1 MRPGCPRRWHRFK
14 PGWPSGYEPDSG
26 LDDVAT
32 VTPKDVTRRTFCA
45 GLAASAV
52 GSISGPATAQNVAQ
66 AWPKGRALPP
76 LNGLDLK
83 GQTWNLAALRGR
95 PVLINFWA
103 TWCAPCKEEMPTL
116 QTLADL
122 EGDGLAVLAVN
133 VREPLPRVVRYVQQ
147 AGLSF
152 TVLPDP
158 RGDITRAWGMT
169 VFPTTVLVDTQG
181 RPQRVVS
188 GAVDWTGAQA
198 QQWVAALRR
207 S

>member
-1 MRPGCPRRWHRFK
+1 MTMNTVSRRRWC
-14 PGWPSGYEPDSG
+14 
-26 LDDVAT
+26 VA
-32 VTPKDVTRRTFCA
+32 
-45 GLAASAV
+45 LAASTVASLA
-52 GSISGPATAQNVAQ
+52 GAQNVTRTWPGWRRLPALNAPDMSGK
-66 AWPKGRALPP
+66 AWSLE
-76 LNGLDLK
+76 
-83 GQTWNLAALRGR
+83 ALRGR

-122 EGDGLAVLAVN
+122 EGDGLVVLAVN
-133 VREPLPRVVRYVQQ
+133 VREPLPRVARYVQQ

-158 RGDITRAWGMT
+158 HGDITRAWGMT

>member
-1 MRPGCPRRWHRFK
+1 MTMNTVSRRRWC
-14 PGWPSGYEPDSG
+14 
-26 LDDVAT
+26 VA
-32 VTPKDVTRRTFCA
+32 
-45 GLAASAV
+45 LAASTVASLA
-52 GSISGPATAQNVAQ
+52 GAQNVTRTWPGGRRLPALNAPDMSGK
-66 AWPKGRALPP
+66 AWPLE
-76 LNGLDLK
+76 
-83 GQTWNLAALRGR
+83 ALRGR

-122 EGDGLAVLAVN
+122 EGDGMVVLAVN

-147 AGLSF
+147 AGLTF

-198 QQWVAALRR
+198 QQWVAALR
-207 S
+207 SS

>member
-1 MRPGCPRRWHRFK
+1 MAIQRR
-14 PGWPSGYEPDSG
+14 
-26 LDDVAT
+26 LNMT
-32 VTPKDVTRRTFCA
+32 TRRQA
-45 GLAASAV
+45 LASLLLAAAL
-52 GSISGPATAQNVAQ
+52 PTARAQNVSKP
-66 AWPKGRALPP
+66 WPANRTLPP
-76 LNGLDLK
+76 LAATDLSGK
-83 GQTWNLAALRGR
+83 AWDLATLRGR
-95 PVLINFWA
+95 AVLINFWA

>member
-1 MRPGCPRRWHRFK
+1 MLSRRH
-14 PGWPSGYEPDSG
+14 
-26 LDDVAT
+26 LCLA
-32 VTPKDVTRRTFCA
+32 
-45 GLAASAV
+45 LAASAV
-52 GSISGPATAQNVAQ
+52 AAPVRAQHVAQ
-66 AWPKGRALPP
+66 PWPAGRAVP
-76 LNGLDLK
+76 LLAGTDLQGK
-83 GQTWNLAALRGR
+83 AWDLAALRGR
-95 PVLINFWA
+95 AALINFWA

-122 EGDGLAVLAVN
+122 EGERLAVLAVN
-133 VREPLPRVVRYVQQ
+133 VREPLPRVLRYAQS

-152 TVLPDP
+152 PILPDP
-158 RGDITRAWGMT
+158 RGEITRAWGMK
-169 VFPTTVLVDTQG
+169 VFPTTVLVDVRG